1 MSVDKLL
8 ISALVSL
15 LFTVLVFSYCVH
27 LKLCHKGKNIHETK
41 GVFPKMPIW
50 DISNFA
56 QPSYSDVHTQ
66 KIEYDTIKNYNK
78 KSLKCNG

>member
-1 MSVDKLL
+1 MPVNRLL
-8 ISALVSL
+8 KCAFALL
-15 LFTVLVFSYCVH
+15 LLSITVLSYCVH
-27 LKLCHKGKNIHETK
+27 FKLCNKGKNIHETK

-56 QPSYSDVHTQ
+56 RPYYSEVHTQ